1 MKHLDGIDA
10 FQWHNWMD
18 AHGEFGLLI
27 GLCKFPDDE
36 TDPAGKKPVWYLYQ
50 AADTPREDKVFDQ
63 YKPIIGIND
72 WSEVLHKVE

>member
-50 AADTPREDKVFDQ
+50 AADTPR
-63 YKPIIGIND
+63 
-72 WSEVLHKVE
+72 